1 MTSSLSTEYL
11 ANLEMA
17 ALSER
22 LRDLEDKL
30 ARAKEE
36 KKQLALQ
43 KNGLTISDLT
53 PGISN
58 LSAD

>member
-1 MTSSLSTEYL
+1 
-11 ANLEMA
+11 MA

-43 KNGLTISDLT
+43 KNGLTIFDLT

-58 LSAD
+58 